1 MIDLL
6 TLERYCNDLL
16 AVDSFD
22 DYCPNGLQIEVGE
35 RVVRMMAGVTACQAL
50 IEQARDWGA
59 DLLLVHHGFFWKGEP
74 SPLRGMK
81 GRRIATLIGAGIN
94 LLAYHLPLDAH
105 RQLGN
110 NAQLGLRLGFE
121 DGTPAGAGMI
131 WSAEPASPLSGEAL
145 GGRIAQALDRE
156 PLYIPGHSRPLRR
169 IGWCSGAAQDALGQA
184 AALGLDAYLSGE
196 ASERTTH
203 EARELGIDYFAVGH
217 HASERYGVDAL
228 GRHLTARFEL
238 EYRFCDVANPV

>member
-6 TLERYCNDLL
+6 TLERYCGDLL

-35 RVVRMMAGVTACQAL
+35 RVARVMAGVTACQAL
-50 IEQARDWGA
+50 IDQARDWGA

-74 SPLRGMK
+74 SPLRGIK

-105 RQLGN
+105 RRLGN

-121 DGTPAGAGMI
+121 DGAPCGAGLI
-131 WSAEPASPLSGEAL
+131 WSTELAQPPSGEAL
-145 GGRIAQALDRE
+145 ARRIARALGRE
-156 PLYIPGHSRPLRR
+156 PLHIPGHRRPLRR

-196 ASERTTH
+196 VSERTTH

-228 GRHLTARFEL
+228 GGHLAARFGL
-238 EYRFCDVANPV
+238 EYRFCDVENPV